1 MPPLIIL
8 AGPTAVG
15 KSSAALALAERL
27 GTEIVGADSMQVYKG
42 FDIGTAKPSL
52 EARQRIPHH
61 LIDILDPHEEFTAFD
76 FKLRAGEVI
85 RRLIGENKVPI
96 LAGGTGLYIKVLVE
110 GFECAVQASPEV
122 RERVKSEI
130 LARGTRALHAELARI
145 DPASAEKIKP
155 ADSPRIERALSVY
168 RETGR
173 RLSEFHAEDVRP
185 GPEFDARF
193 FLFEGDRKQIYANI
207 DQRVDGMMRMGLLD
221 ETKSLLAKGYGKD
234 LKPFKSLG
242 YAQMVN
248 HLEGNISLERAVY
261 EIKRET
267 RHYAKRQI
275 TWFKR
280 VPNAVSLPI
289 GETPAR
295 LVDRVLSFLPSAA
308 GLALCAVLALHP
320 GSALAHPSTYE
331 DGVRF
336 FEKGDY
342 PKARRHF
349 EVVRRSMP
357 GSREAMRALYLA
369 GKIHS
374 ALGEDRLA
382 EESFASALVE
392 YPEIEDYIRFDL
404 AKVYFNLGEYGRS
417 LEQASLLL
425 EKFPGAR
432 LLPKAEL
439 LRAEVLDKQGK
450 TDDAIRAL
458 EQALADLSR
467 EPRDPDFVPYI
478 PEIKFKMGNLLET
491 AGRLNEAYA
500 VYRDLYVRFPA
511 IPSAGKIEAR
521 LQAMKPDLS
530 PPLSAEELA
539 ERAQKLLADVQY
551 RRAADE
557 INRFAKTNGTAPL
570 PDNLRFYLASAYTGL
585 REREAANK
593 VLLDFAGAHPR
604 HPRVL
609 EANYLIARN
618 YWNLDQAERGVSY
631 FKKVLEAGPRT
642 EWGVKSRFYL
652 GKLYEGEGKPELAI
666 KQYAF
671 LTDLKEDHEFKETAA
686 WRPGWIHY
694 RQGDYEKS
702 FERFKNN
709 LERNPNGQ
717 LADLNLF
724 WMSKSAEKLGR
735 REEAAKTFLDLYKT
749 YPFTYHG
756 LMAKERLLAGA
767 PGFKDDSALKDSLP
781 LAEEN
786 ARAHADP
793 DLPREAAPH
802 YLKAREMTV
811 MSLKDNARLEIRRM
825 EKAVKKNLAG
835 SLWLA
840 DLYHRAEAY
849 AESFRI
855 LDLYRNF
862 KTKRD
867 QRELPVR
874 FWKSLYPLVYP
885 EIIQMSSRN
894 HKIDPFLVKGLIQQ
908 ESMFEARSL
917 SRAGA
922 RGLMQLMP
930 ETGKRIALSHEGER
944 EFAADFL
951 YDPETNVKL
960 GVKYLSELAARFGDD
975 PVNVLI
981 CYNAGPDVLKRWRDR
996 FRDLKDPDEFLEA
1009 IPYQETR
1016 VYVKSVMRNYW
1027 IYKNLY
1033 PEGLGR
1039 RNYSDILP

>member
-1 MPPLIIL
+1 
-8 AGPTAVG
+8 
-15 KSSAALALAERL
+15 
-27 GTEIVGADSMQVYKG
+27 
-42 FDIGTAKPSL
+42 
-52 EARQRIPHH
+52 
-61 LIDILDPHEEFTAFD
+61 
-76 FKLRAGEVI
+76 
-85 RRLIGENKVPI
+85 
-96 LAGGTGLYIKVLVE
+96 
-110 GFECAVQASPEV
+110 
-122 RERVKSEI
+122 
-130 LARGTRALHAELARI
+130 
-145 DPASAEKIKP
+145 
-155 ADSPRIERALSVY
+155 
-168 RETGR
+168 
-173 RLSEFHAEDVRP
+173 
-185 GPEFDARF
+185 
-193 FLFEGDRKQIYANI
+193 GDRKQIYANI
-207 DQRVDGMMRMGLLD
+207 DQRVDGMMRMGLLE
-221 ETKSLLAKGYGKD
+221 ETKTLLARGYSKD

-242 YAQMVN
+242 YSQMVN

-261 EIKRET
+261 EIKRDT

-280 VPNAVSLPI
+280 VSDAVSLPI

-295 LVDRVLSFLPSAA
+295 LVDRVLSFLPTLA
-308 GLALCAVLALHP
+308 GWALCAVLALPP
-320 GSALAHPSTYE
+320 GAALAHPSTYE
-331 DGVRF
+331 DGVKF

-342 PKARRHF
+342 PKAIQHF

-357 GSREAMRALYLA
+357 GSLEARRALYLA
-369 GKIHS
+369 GKIH
-374 ALGEDRLA
+374 AVLGEDRLA
-382 EESFASALVE
+382 EESFASALAE

-439 LRAEVLDKQGK
+439 LRAEVLVKQGK
-450 TDDAIRAL
+450 TGEAVRVL
-458 EQALADLSR
+458 EQALRNFSS

-478 PEIKFKMGNLLET
+478 PEIKFKMGDLLET
-491 AGRLNEAYA
+491 AGRLKDAYA
-500 VYRDLYVRFPA
+500 VYRELYVRFPA
-511 IPSAGKIEAR
+511 MPSAGKIEAR
-521 LQAMKPDLS
+521 LQAIKPDLS
-530 PPLSAEELA
+530 PPLSPEELA
-539 ERAQKLLADVQY
+539 ERVQKLLADVQY

-557 INRFAKTNGTAPL
+557 INRFARTSGTAPL
-570 PDNLRFYLASAYTGL
+570 PDNLRFYLASAYAGL

-593 VLLDFAGAHPR
+593 VLLSFAGAHPR

-609 EANYLIARN
+609 EAYYLIARN
-618 YWNLDQAERGVSY
+618 YWNLDDAARAAAY
-631 FKKVLEAGPRT
+631 FKKVLAAGPRT

-652 GKLYEGEGKPELAI
+652 GKVYESEGKPDLAI

-671 LTDLKEDHEFKETAA
+671 LTDFQEEHEFKETAA

-702 FERFKNN
+702 FARFKSNW
-709 LERNPNGQ
+709 EQNPNGQ

-724 WMSKSAEKLGR
+724 WMAKSEEKLGR
-735 REEAAKTFLDLYKT
+735 GEEAERTFLDLYKT

-756 LMAKERLLAGA
+756 LRAKEKLLARD
-767 PGFKDDSALKDSLP
+767 PGFEDVPALKSSP
-781 LAEEN
+781 PPMEEN
-786 ARAHADP
+786 GRADP
-793 DLPREAAPH
+793 DLPREETPH
-802 YLKAREMTV
+802 YLKAREMTA
-811 MSLKDNARLEIRRM
+811 MGLKENARLEIHRM
-825 EKAVKKNLAG
+825 EKEVRKNLSG

-840 DLYHRAEAY
+840 DQYHRAEAY
-849 AESFRI
+849 SESFRI

-862 KTKRD
+862 KTKKN
-867 QRELPVR
+867 QKELPVR

-885 EIIQMSSRN
+885 EVIQMSSRN

-930 ETGKRIALSHEGER
+930 ETGKRIALSHEGEK

-951 YDPETNVKL
+951 YNPETNVKL
-960 GVKYLSELAARFGDD
+960 GVKYLGELAARFGDD
-975 PVNVLI
+975 PVNILI
-981 CYNAGPDVLKRWRDR
+981 CYNAGPDVLKKWRDR
-996 FRDLKDPDEFLEA
+996 FRDLNDPDEFLES

-1033 PEGLGR
+1033 SDGLGR
-1039 RNYSDILP
+1039 LNPGDILP